1 MESKNNKNRN
11 VKKRK
16 SKVNLKCIKSSYI
29 FKNIY
34 DILNK
39 KESLEI
45 VKYNKNMQKRLNLN
59 IKDYKKYSETM
70 TPIEIEII
78 TNNKKFDKFIDINE
92 KEKLYYHIYFN
103 DNKVERKNKYLI
115 NKKDKIGK
123 IKIIIDYQV
132 KSFEKLF

>member
-1 MESKNNKNRN
+1 MESKNNKNRK

-16 SKVNLKCIKSSYI
+16 SKANLKCIKSSYI

-39 KESLEI
+39 KKSLVI

-59 IKDYKKYSETM
+59 IKDYKEYSETL

-78 TNNKKFDKFIDINE
+78 TNNKKFGKFININE

-103 DNKVERKNKYLI
+103 EYRR
-115 NKKDKIGK
+115 
-123 IKIIIDYQV
+123 
-132 KSFEKLF
+132 